1 MSTAS
6 PDGKAGSG
14 LRFRAWNLLLIV
26 PLFTLIT
33 AIYNKHDPTFIGMP
47 FFYWFQFVGIIV
59 GVICT
64 SVVYLMTKDDPPGPV
79 ATDAG
84 LDVDDLDEGTAR

>member
-6 PDGKAGSG
+6 PNGKAGSG
-14 LRFRAWNLLLIV
+14 LRFRAWNLLLII

-59 GVICT
+59 GVVCT
-64 SVVYLMTKDDPPGPV
+64 SLVYLMTRDEPNPVTTEPGI
-79 ATDAG
+79 
-84 LDVDDLDEGTAR
+84 DVDDLDEGASR

>member
-14 LRFRAWNLLLIV
+14 LRFRAWNLLLII

-33 AIYNKHDPTFIGMP
+33 AIDNKHDPTFIGMP

-64 SVVYLMTKDDPPGPV
+64 SLVYVMTKDEANPVSTDP
-79 ATDAG
+79 G
-84 LDVDDLDEGTAR
+84 LDVDDLDEGASR